1 LTLRF
6 CEGLFILS
14 TAMNEMNTGLP
25 LSPVTL
31 ELISSAYRVLVL
43 ALAVLAQL
51 YLFVRFREAVRS
63 TRLSKRAA
71 SWAVGAA
78 GVAIVTLFCLSGFVL
93 ARPLAW
99 LDPPPALQAALFYLP
114 SLWSVGSLTCALIL
128 LSLRVAGEAG
138 RRAGRIWRD
147 ATGRK
152 PAVPVDTG
160 RRRFVKAGVGTLA
173 AAPFVLSGYGAAYA
187 GRAYTVEERSLPFGL
202 PLRVVQL
209 TDIHAGLTMTRREM
223 RRYAEEVIA
232 LEPDLFVLTG
242 DYVSNTSAFLPDCLE
257 EMARVRARYGTFAV
271 LGNHDHWYVPSGEL
285 TALFRESGIPLLR
298 NENRVIA
305 TAQGPFAV
313 AGIDDLNA
321 GRPDLQAA
329 LRGLTPAVPTI
340 LLSHRPEVFPDAAAR
355 GVALTLA
362 GHYHGGQIKLTLPRR
377 EISVAHL
384 RTPYPEGLFRIGESR
399 LYVSRGIGTSLT
411 PVRLNARPEVTVLN
425 LA

>member
-1 LTLRF
+1 
-6 CEGLFILS
+6 
-14 TAMNEMNTGLP
+14 MNEMSPGMP
-25 LSPVTL
+25 FSPVTL
-31 ELISSAYRVLVL
+31 ELISSVYRVLVL
-43 ALAVLAQL
+43 ALAVLAQI
-51 YLFVRFREAVRS
+51 YLFVRFREAIRS
-63 TRLSKRAA
+63 TRLSRRAA

-78 GVAIVTLFCLSGFVL
+78 GLVIVTLFSLSGFVL

-99 LDPPPALQAALFYLP
+99 LDPPPALQAVLFYMP

-128 LSLRVAGEAG
+128 LASRCAGELR
-138 RRAGRIWRD
+138 RRAVTFWRD
-147 ATGRK
+147 ATGRA
-152 PAVPVDTG
+152 PSAPVDTG
-160 RRRFVKAGVGTLA
+160 RRRFVKAGVGSLA

-187 GRAYTVEERSLPFGL
+187 GRAYEVEELSVPFGL

-223 RRYAEEVIA
+223 RRYAEEVIS

-242 DYVSNTSAFLPDCLE
+242 DYVTNSSAFLPDCLE

-271 LGNHDHWYVPSGEL
+271 LGNHDHWYIRNAEL
-285 TALFRESGIPLLR
+285 DALFRHSGIPLLR
-298 NENRVIA
+298 NANRVIE

-321 GRPDLQAA
+321 GRPDLRAA
-329 LRGLTPAVPTI
+329 LQGLGPAVPTI
-340 LLSHRPEVFPDAAAR
+340 LLSHRPEVFPEAADR

-377 EISVAHL
+377 DISVAHL
-384 RTPYPEGLFRIGESR
+384 RTPYPEGLFCIGASR

-411 PVRLNARPEVTVLN
+411 PVRLGARPEVTL
-425 LA
+425 LHLS

>member
-1 LTLRF
+1 
-6 CEGLFILS
+6 
-14 TAMNEMNTGLP
+14 MNELNPGMP
-25 LSPVTL
+25 FSPVTL

-43 ALAVLAQL
+43 ALAVLAQI

-63 TRLSKRAA
+63 TRLSRRAA

-78 GVAIVTLFCLSGFVL
+78 GLAIVTLFALSGFVL

-99 LDPPPALQAALFYLP
+99 IDPPPALQAVLFYLP

-128 LSLRVAGEAG
+128 LTSRCAGELG
-138 RRAGRIWRD
+138 RRAARLWRN
-147 ATGRK
+147 ATGRV
-152 PAVPVDTG
+152 PPTPVDTG
-160 RRRFVKAGVGTLA
+160 RRRFVKVGVGALA
-173 AAPFVLSGYGAAYA
+173 ATPFVLSGYGAAFA
-187 GRAYTVEERSLPFGL
+187 GRAYEVEQLSVPFGL

-209 TDIHAGLTMTRREM
+209 TDIHAGLYMTRREM
-223 RRYAEEVIA
+223 RRYADEVMA

-242 DYVSNTSAFLPDCLE
+242 DYVTNTSAFLPDCLE

-271 LGNHDHWYVPSGEL
+271 LGNHDHWYVRPGEL
-285 TALFRESGIPLLR
+285 NAMFRQSGIPLLR
-298 NENRVIA
+298 NASRVIQ
-305 TAQGPFAV
+305 TAQGPVGV
-313 AGIDDLNA
+313 AGIDDLHA

-329 LRGLTPAVPTI
+329 LQGLTPAVPTI

-384 RTPYPEGLFRIGESR
+384 RTPYPEGLFRIGASR

>member
-1 LTLRF
+1 
-6 CEGLFILS
+6 
-14 TAMNEMNTGLP
+14 MNEMSPGMP
-25 LSPVTL
+25 FSPVTL

-43 ALAVLAQL
+43 ALAVLAQI
-51 YLFVRFREAVRS
+51 YLFVRFREAIRS
-63 TRLSKRAA
+63 TRLSRRAA

-78 GVAIVTLFCLSGFVL
+78 GLVIVTLFSLSGLVL
-93 ARPLAW
+93 ARPMAW
-99 LDPPPALQAALFYLP
+99 LDPPPALQAVLFYMP

-128 LSLRVAGEAG
+128 LASRCAGELG
-138 RRAGRIWRD
+138 RRAAKLWRD
-147 ATGRK
+147 ATGRA
-152 PAVPVDTG
+152 PSPPVDTG
-160 RRRFVKAGVGTLA
+160 RRRFVKAGVGSLA

-187 GRAYTVEERSLPFGL
+187 GRAYEVEELSVPFGL

-242 DYVSNTSAFLPDCLE
+242 DYVTNTSAFLPDCLE
-257 EMARVRARYGTFAV
+257 EMARVRSRYGTFAV
-271 LGNHDHWYVPSGEL
+271 LGNHDHWYVRPAEL
-285 TALFRESGIPLLR
+285 NELFRQSGIPLLR
-298 NENRVIA
+298 NANRVIE

-321 GRPDLQAA
+321 GRPDLSAA
-329 LRGLTPAVPTI
+329 LHGLSAAVPTI
-340 LLSHRPEVFPDAAAR
+340 LLSHRPEVFPEAASR

-362 GHYHGGQIKLTLPRR
+362 GHYHGGQIKLTLPTRQ
-377 EISVAHL
+377 ISVAHL

-411 PVRLNARPEVTVLN
+411 PVRLNARPEVTLLN

>member
-1 LTLRF
+1 
-6 CEGLFILS
+6 
-14 TAMNEMNTGLP
+14 MNEMSPGMP
-25 LSPVTL
+25 FSPVTL

-43 ALAVLAQL
+43 ALAVLAQI
-51 YLFVRFREAVRS
+51 YLFVRFREAIRS
-63 TRLSKRAA
+63 TRLSRRAA

-78 GVAIVTLFCLSGFVL
+78 GLVIVTLFSLSGFVL

-99 LDPPPALQAALFYLP
+99 LDPPPALQAVLFYMP

-128 LSLRVAGEAG
+128 LASRCAGELG
-138 RRAGRIWRD
+138 RRAATFWHD
-147 ATGRK
+147 ATGRA
-152 PAVPVDTG
+152 PSAPVDTG
-160 RRRFVKAGVGTLA
+160 RRRFVKAGVGSLA

-187 GRAYTVEERSLPFGL
+187 GRAYEVEELSVPFGL

-242 DYVSNTSAFLPDCLE
+242 DYVTNSSAFLPDCLE

-271 LGNHDHWYVPSGEL
+271 LGNHDHWYVRNAEL
-285 TALFRESGIPLLR
+285 DALFRQCGIPLLR
-298 NENRVIA
+298 NANRVIE
-305 TAQGPFAV
+305 TVQGPFAV

-321 GRPDLQAA
+321 GRPDLRAA
-329 LRGLTPAVPTI
+329 LQGLGPAVPTI
-340 LLSHRPEVFPDAAAR
+340 LLSHRPEVFPEAAAR

-384 RTPYPEGLFRIGESR
+384 RTPYPEGLFCIGASR

-411 PVRLNARPEVTVLN
+411 PVRLNARPEITLLN

>member
-1 LTLRF
+1 
-6 CEGLFILS
+6 
-14 TAMNEMNTGLP
+14 MNEMSPGMP
-25 LSPVTL
+25 FSPVTL

-43 ALAVLAQL
+43 ALAVLAQI
-51 YLFVRFREAVRS
+51 YLFVRFREAIRS
-63 TRLSKRAA
+63 TRLSRRAA

-78 GVAIVTLFCLSGFVL
+78 GLAIVTLFSLSGFLL

-99 LDPPPALQAALFYLP
+99 LDPPPALQAVLFYMP

-128 LSLRVAGEAG
+128 LASRCAGELG
-138 RRAGRIWRD
+138 RRAAKCWRD
-147 ATGRK
+147 ATGRA
-152 PAVPVDTG
+152 PAAPVDTG
-160 RRRFVKAGVGTLA
+160 RRRFVKAGVGSLA

-187 GRAYTVEERSLPFGL
+187 GRAYEVEELSVPFGL

-242 DYVSNTSAFLPDCLE
+242 DYVTNSSAFLPDCLE

-271 LGNHDHWYVPSGEL
+271 PGNHDHWYVRNAEL
-285 TALFRESGIPLLR
+285 DALFRHSGIPLLR
-298 NENRVIA
+298 NASRVIE

-321 GRPDLQAA
+321 GRPDLRAA
-329 LRGLTPAVPTI
+329 LQGLGPAVPTI
-340 LLSHRPEVFPDAAAR
+340 LLSHRPEVFPEAAAR

-384 RTPYPEGLFRIGESR
+384 RTPYPEGLFYIGASR

-411 PVRLNARPEVTVLN
+411 PVRLNARPEVTLLN
-425 LA
+425 LS